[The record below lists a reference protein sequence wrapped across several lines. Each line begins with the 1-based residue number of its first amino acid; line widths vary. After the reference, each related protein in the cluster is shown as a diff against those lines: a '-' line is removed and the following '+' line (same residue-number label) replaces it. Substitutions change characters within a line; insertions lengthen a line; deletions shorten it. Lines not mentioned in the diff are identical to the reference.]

1 MDPLRYLSPEWASEE
16 IKVFHGGFLEF
27 GKNFG
32 PIAKLLKGR
41 SERMCRRLYNA
52 NKNYLGMRRTS
63 ADVLVSHMK
72 DVYSMLNGELS
83 PELDSSA
90 QKRRRRRGTTAG
102 SKRKSP
108 AAKGRSATKRGR
120 RTPPKKG
127 LVRKAVLSPSRRR
140 KRQLFPNS
148 PLNNS
153 PIVSRTS
160 KTHLASHQVKDDNAR
175 RKLVLTNGLT
185 SKLQKWCL
193 YEWFYSGIDR
203 DYFEHN
209 EFQEELNDMGLGM
222 VEKLTRA
229 EWALVRQQMGPCRR
243 RLSVNYFRKEIERLE
258 QYREEVRR
266 KQRGHRMN
274 DAFIYEVPA
283 LLSVGQRVSALHPTK
298 GILGVGSV
306 LIVDGDEACY
316 QIQFDRQDFGV
327 QKVSDTLVMPH
338 GQWEVV
344 MTRKHGFDHNF
355 GGSSASIPGVGPH
368 HVTGTEKRFHTKQV
382 ASEGDIKSMV
392 NFMNLLTRK
401 KALLKELQHMNQDAK
416 TMCARSTAFPPAFQQ
431 SYSWLLVNLKET
443 NSALKPAAL
452 DVQRRFQ
459 PMPVREGHS
468 GSSLVSKAWLRSF
481 CAMCVQGGHKLLS
494 ATENQ
499 TRNHLPPAPV
509 APAFGPQPPSVR
521 KVVEAALALM
531 FGLRTCGDEAM
542 APQAVETGLDKLL
555 EGLRP
560 HCCTN
565 LPLFNKLKQTV
576 ETLKGMCIVQPVKVE
591 W

>member
-1 MDPLRYLSPEWASEE
+1 MYEKNRPGGDQCTIHPFGVDPPSFLQPDSPSSSTCCKSAWRLTNLANFCLTWTGASTMMATSSCTAWRSRCQVSSSNSVRWNSAMIQASSSADTLDVGLMMYSPSARQMASAGPSSSRSTFAVPLRISSLCTYLLRLAMTSRR
-16 IKVFHGGFLEF
+16 
-27 GKNFG
+27 
-32 PIAKLLKGR
+32 PIWI
-41 SERMCRRLYNA
+41 
-52 NKNYLGMRRTS
+52 
-63 ADVLVSHMK
+63 
-72 DVYSMLNGELS
+72 
-83 PELDSSA
+83 
-90 QKRRRRRGTTAG
+90 TTA
-102 SKRKSP
+102 RF
-108 AAKGRSATKRGR
+108 ARSRASRVLR
-120 RTPPKKG
+120 RSTP
-127 LVRKAVLSPSRRR
+127 R
-140 KRQLFPNS
+140 
-148 PLNNS
+148 
-153 PIVSRTS
+153 
-160 KTHLASHQVKDDNAR
+160 
-175 RKLVLTNGLT
+175 
-185 SKLQKWCL
+185 LQKWCL